1 MKDFKIDFGW
11 SADPIPEQIAAQGLR
26 IKKKNL
32 KLRLRSLILIVNLLS
47 E

>member
-1 MKDFKIDFGW
+1 MKDFKIDFGRA
-11 SADPIPEQIAAQGLR
+11 ADAIPKQIAAQGLR
-26 IKKKNL
+26 IKKNL